1 MKTVRPRAIGT
12 TKGAIEQQ
20 DGVRMCR
27 TTRKGPIAFLQSLSA
42 ILVASLI
49 LQGCNALD
57 PFCGSAR
64 PSPNIAS
71 LSVSSVTFA
80 DVEHG
85 FLLSVTGSA
94 FVSSS
99 VVVVNGIEVSTEVTS
114 STLLQVTITTAE
126 IPGTGIA
133 NILVKTPSG
142 NSGDLGCKSGGNS
155 RTLVLMIT

>member
-1 MKTVRPRAIGT
+1 MFRA
-12 TKGAIEQQ
+12 
-20 DGVRMCR
+20 
-27 TTRKGPIAFLQSLSA
+27 TRKSVTAFLGPLSA
-42 ILVASLI
+42 ILLASLI
-49 LQGCNALD
+49 LQGCNALN

-71 LSVSSVTFA
+71 LSASAITFA
-80 DVEHG
+80 QLEG
-85 FLLSVTGSA
+85 GYPLSVNGSA

-114 STLLQVTITTAE
+114 SKLLQVTLTTAE
-126 IPGTGIA
+126 IPAPGIA

-155 RTLVLMIT
+155 HTLVLTIS

>member
-1 MKTVRPRAIGT
+1 MH
-12 TKGAIEQQ
+12 
-20 DGVRMCR
+20 R
-27 TTRKGPIAFLQSLSA
+27 TTRKSVIALLVPLST
-42 ILVASLI
+42 ILLASLI

-71 LSVSSVTFA
+71 LSVSAITFA
-80 DVEHG
+80 EVERG
-85 FLLSVTGSA
+85 YPLSVNGSA

-114 STLLQVTITTAE
+114 STLLQVTVTTAE
-126 IPGTGIA
+126 IPGPGIT

-142 NSGDLGCKSGGNS
+142 NSGELGCKSGGNS
-155 RTLVLMIT
+155 RTLVLMIS

>member
-1 MKTVRPRAIGT
+1 MY
-12 TKGAIEQQ
+12 
-20 DGVRMCR
+20 R
-27 TTRKGPIAFLQSLSA
+27 TTRKSVTAFLGPLGA
-42 ILVASLI
+42 ILLASLM
-49 LQGCNALD
+49 LQGCNALN

-64 PSPNIAS
+64 PAPNITS
-71 LSVSSVTFA
+71 LSVNAIPFTEVQKGYPLG
-80 DVEHG
+80 VN
-85 FLLSVTGSA
+85 GSA

-126 IPGTGIA
+126 ITGTGPA

-142 NSGDLGCKSGGNS
+142 NSGDAGCKSGGNS